1 MSPHALIFSM
11 VAFGLVSTDAGADE
25 LWHKDE
31 PGHRESI
38 GEEGTAQ
45 TPQQIDFLN
54 CLLREHLNAEFVEAC
69 AIFKENER
77 RFVECRYYP
86 DTYEEVPSREIADY
100 QNNVIAIC
108 STEHLSKAD
117 PGSGN
122 LLKDIWSRLFGE

>member
-1 MSPHALIFSM
+1 MNPYALIITM
-11 VAFGLVSTDAGADE
+11 AAFGLASADTRGDQ

-45 TPQQIDFLN
+45 TPQQIAFLN
-54 CLLREHLNAEFVEAC
+54 CLLREHLDAEFVEAC

-86 DTYEEVPSREIADY
+86 DTYDKVPSREIEAY
-100 QNNVIAIC
+100 QNNVIAVC
-108 STEHLSKAD
+108 STEHLSKSD
-117 PGSGN
+117 
-122 LLKDIWSRLFGE
+122 